1 MPDDFEEREAP
12 GDAVHSSHQE
22 SSRENPQETSPDAN
36 GYPTAAQEP
45 ESTESHYVASG
56 EDSAGA
62 SDVYGSSSDPYGYP
76 SEPPVQSIERTSEFS
91 EPLGVNTYNTAPSPN
106 VVSAPLM
113 QRAPAAPPPPPPPPP
128 SDEDDDEGDEEE
140 KGMLR
145 MSFMG
150 HLEELRSRI
159 LKALFGVVAAF
170 LLSFTFTNQLW
181 AFVKEPAVMA
191 LKHLG
196 INPPNLAQIT
206 PMEGFSIIWI
216 KLPLLVS
223 IFIASPWI
231 LYQVWAFISPGL
243 YKREKRWA
251 VPFITCTAGLFIA
264 GGCFAY
270 FVAFRYGLE
279 FLLGIGVGQN
289 VTPVISIDYYFDLFV
304 NVTLGVALVFELPVV
319 IFFLTLLRLASPR
332 FLMRHSRYA
341 ILAIVVLAAI
351 VTPTPDIFNMM
362 IFAIPMVLL
371 YFVGVFASYLL
382 VIKRE
387 GKKFPWSKFVLAIL
401 SLLAL
406 VAAAVAILIYH
417 YHFHAVPKWPF
428 LVK

>member
-1 MPDDFEEREAP
+1 MPDDFEEREAS
-12 GDAVHSSHQE
+12 GTEAVYSH
-22 SSRENPQETSPDAN
+22 PHQETSN
-36 GYPTAAQEP
+36 GAKHSAPTPQESQSIAP
-45 ESTESHYVASG
+45 QYVTSSEG
-56 EDSAGA
+56 EAG
-62 SDVYGSSSDPYGYP
+62 SDIYGSSSDPYGYP
-76 SEPPVQSIERTSEFS
+76 SEPPVPALEYSPAVAESS
-91 EPLGVNTYNTAPSPN
+91 SVNTYDTAPSPNATLSSN

-113 QRAPAAPPPPPPPPP
+113 KPKPAAPPPPPPPPP
-128 SDEDDDEGDEEE
+128 PGEDEDEEDDEE

-159 LKALFGVVAAF
+159 LQALFGVVIAF
-170 LLSFTFTNQLW
+170 VLSFTFTNQLW
-181 AFVKEPAVMA
+181 AFVKAPAVMA

-216 KLPLLVS
+216 KLPLLCS

-332 FLMRHSRYA
+332 FLLRHSRYA

-382 VIKRE
+382 VIRRE
-387 GKKFPWSKFVLAIL
+387 GKKFPWGKFLLAIL
-401 SLLAL
+401 VL
-406 VAAAVAILIYH
+406 VAAAAAVIAILIYH
-417 YHFHAVPKWPF
+417 YHFHPVPKWPF